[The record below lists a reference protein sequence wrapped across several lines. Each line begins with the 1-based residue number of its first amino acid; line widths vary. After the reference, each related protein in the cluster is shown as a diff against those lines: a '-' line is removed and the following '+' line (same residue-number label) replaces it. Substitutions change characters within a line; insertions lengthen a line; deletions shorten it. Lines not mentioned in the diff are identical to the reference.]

1 MPVVQLAESAVT
13 DLREL
18 TATRTLPPNALA
30 RVRLRLRQLGR
41 FPHSGQAIS
50 TGAFSGARVAIGP
63 WWFVFVYVYDE
74 DADVVTVTAAIDGR
88 TATGSTARGD

>member
-1 MPVVQLAESAVT
+1 MPVVQLAESAAA

-41 FPHSGQAIS
+41 FPHSGQPIA

-63 WWFVFVYVYDE
+63 WWFVFVYDE
-74 DADVVTVTAAIDGR
+74 GAGVTVTAAIDGR